1 MDHEP
6 TRYHSHAG
14 YVLNH
19 AQTWPI
25 DPVVTVYLEARA
37 EQTSLVM
44 TQMPAPPAIPP
55 ALHFNKIKR
64 EHGFKQDRTL
74 GSQDDSVNT
83 PSDCGIQVR
92 IEQSVVL
99 DTELEGGGEL
109 LERGVYTSPKSAW
122 DRGYTV

>member
-1 MDHEP
+1 M
-6 TRYHSHAG
+6 
-14 YVLNH
+14 
-19 AQTWPI
+19 
-25 DPVVTVYLEARA
+25 YLEARA

-83 PSDCGIQVR
+83 TNDCDIRVC

-99 DTELEGGGEL
+99 DTKVEDGDSV
-109 LERGVYTSPKSAW
+109 ERDVYASQKSTW
-122 DRGYTV
+122 DRGYAV